1 MNTFEYLARF
11 SELSTE
17 KSTNVRSLKNIFSIF
32 NYCYLLKVVAINEE
46 HYSNFP

>member
-1 MNTFEYLARF
+1 MNTFEYLSGF
-11 SELSTE
+11 SEL
-17 KSTNVRSLKNIFSIF
+17 KSTNARSLKNIFSIF